1 MKQWLVILIVLL
13 LVAPPGALC
22 KSKRVKDADVVSS
35 GANGAT
41 TTGSA
46 DSSNSALPTPAT
58 PGTQTSSDAN
68 ADMNKTLDDVLA
80 KPVDELR
87 KEAPKPALLEGAAQ
101 LDTSGVKP
109 LGAKDA
115 ATVLQGSASLNGM
128 GGANGDDP
136 DQGNE
141 ELSIAWDKWRNRLL
155 RFIQM
160 QVQASVNSPASD
172 DYIRPRFDRFTGMP
186 LPKFPLGTEAWFDC
200 EVTRDHRIV
209 RCLIT
214 QSSGFPAY
222 DHAVISGIRA
232 LDGSD
237 ILEFPRGSRRTSV
250 RQEAGIRTATQSNFN
265 YYHFGD
271 VERYNV
277 PQRGY

>member
-1 MKQWLVILIVLL
+1 
-13 LVAPPGALC
+13 ALC

-128 GGANGDDP
+128 GGANG
-136 DQGNE
+136 
-141 ELSIAWDKWRNRLL
+141 
-155 RFIQM
+155 
-160 QVQASVNSPASD
+160 
-172 DYIRPRFDRFTGMP
+172 
-186 LPKFPLGTEAWFDC
+186 
-200 EVTRDHRIV
+200 
-209 RCLIT
+209 
-214 QSSGFPAY
+214 
-222 DHAVISGIRA
+222 
-232 LDGSD
+232 
-237 ILEFPRGSRRTSV
+237 
-250 RQEAGIRTATQSNFN
+250 
-265 YYHFGD
+265 
-271 VERYNV
+271 
-277 PQRGY
+277 